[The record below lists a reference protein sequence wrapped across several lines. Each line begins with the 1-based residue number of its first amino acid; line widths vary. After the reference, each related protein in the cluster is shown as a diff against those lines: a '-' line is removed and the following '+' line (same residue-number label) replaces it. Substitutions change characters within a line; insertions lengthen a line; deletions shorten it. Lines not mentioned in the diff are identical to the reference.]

1 MRTILIFMTSYDM
14 IYDDTRTKMSDKINV
29 FAHRYAREYS
39 ATGDK
44 YYSSAEQFAQHLG
57 KLGVKS
63 PIEIWHKY
71 MLPDNMN
78 ATDFFNLLRR
88 LDFLTNYEKLGM
100 SVPQSRALTL
110 ARASAP
116 LQLTEL
122 VGKVKQLNPEIQS
135 VVVKPNSQIDFLDG
149 VNFGFPPADIV
160 YFLGQSEQDAKT
172 RGREFDTRARQEQT
186 LMNLLGKTP
195 GWIIAP
201 QRMNKLVQDIK
212 KQVLQVPMK
221 QNNQTNGTMTE
232 ANIISPKML
241 YHGSGVKITDGII
254 HAKPAHIN
262 HMQTAI
268 TAVFAT
274 SDLVHAKNYAIMR
287 LIGNGWKSPRERNVL
302 YVQELNPNIP
312 TKAYVY
318 ELDSGGFKRD
328 ADGSYYCL
336 TDKQINR
343 VIEID
348 VMQEIK
354 NGNIKVYV
362 LKDKFNTPNMS
373 GAEWGKIIKDKN
385 NFELYKPDYNRK
397 NISILSKVLKSNSNI
412 K

>member
-1 MRTILIFMTSYDM
+1 
-14 IYDDTRTKMSDKINV
+14 MSDKINV

-122 VGKVKQLNPEIQS
+122 VDKVKQLNPEIQS

-149 VNFGFPPADIV
+149 VNFGFSPADIV

-201 QRMNKLVQDIK
+201 RRMNKLVQDIK
-212 KQVLQVPMK
+212 KQVLQAPMK
-221 QNNQTNGTMTE
+221 QNNQTNGTMTD
-232 ANIISPKML
+232 ANIISPKTL

-274 SDLVHAKNYAIMR
+274 SDLAHAKNYAIMR
-287 LIGNGWKSPRERNVL
+287 LVGNGWKSPRERNVL
-302 YVQELNPNIP
+302 YIQELNPNIP

-373 GAEWGKIIKDKN
+373 GAEWGKIVKDKN

>member
-1 MRTILIFMTSYDM
+1 
-14 IYDDTRTKMSDKINV
+14 MSDKINV

-201 QRMNKLVQDIK
+201 QRMNKLVQDIE
-212 KQVLQVPMK
+212 KQVLQAPMK

-232 ANIISPKML
+232 ANMILPKTL

-287 LIGNGWKSPRERNVL
+287 LVGNGWKSPRERNVL
-302 YVQELNPNIP
+302 YIQELNPNIP

-373 GAEWGKIIKDKN
+373 GAEWGKIVKDKN

>member
-1 MRTILIFMTSYDM
+1 
-14 IYDDTRTKMSDKINV
+14 MSDKINV

-122 VGKVKQLNPEIQS
+122 VDKVKQLNPEIQS

-149 VNFGFPPADIV
+149 VNFGFSPADIV
-160 YFLGQSEQDAKT
+160 YFLGQSEQEAKT

-201 QRMNKLVQDIK
+201 RRMNKLVQDIK
-212 KQVLQVPMK
+212 KQVLQAPMK
-221 QNNQTNGTMTE
+221 QNNQTNGTMTD
-232 ANIISPKML
+232 ANIISPKTL
-241 YHGSGVKITDGII
+241 YHGSGVKMTDGII

-287 LIGNGWKSPRERNVL
+287 LVGNGWKSPRERNVL
-302 YVQELNPNIP
+302 YIQELNPNIP

-373 GAEWGKIIKDKN
+373 GAEWGKIVKDKN

>member
-1 MRTILIFMTSYDM
+1 MAGYVIICS
-14 IYDDTRTKMSDKINV
+14 DTRAKMSDKINMFV
-29 FAHRYAREYS
+29 HRYAREYS

-44 YYSSAEQFAQHLG
+44 YYSSAEQFAQYLD

-71 MLPDNMN
+71 VLPDNMS

-100 SVPQSRALTL
+100 LVPQSRALTL

-122 VGKVKQLNPEIQS
+122 VNKVKKLNPEIQS
-135 VVVKPNSQIDFLDG
+135 VVVNPNSQIDFLDG

-172 RGREFDTRARQEQT
+172 RGREFDARARQEQT

-201 QRMNKLVQDIK
+201 RRMNKLVQDIK
-212 KQVLQVPMK
+212 KQVLQTPMK
-221 QNNQTNGTMTE
+221 QNNKSHGTMTK
-232 ANIISPKML
+232 ANIISPKTL

-287 LIGNGWKSPRERNVL
+287 LVGNGWKSPRERNVL
-302 YVQELNPNIP
+302 YIQELNPNIS

-318 ELDSGGFKRD
+318 ELDSNGFKRD
-328 ADGSYYCL
+328 ADASYYCL

-362 LKDKFNTPNMS
+362 LKDKFNTSNMS
-373 GAEWGKIIKDKN
+373 GAEWGKIVKDKN

-397 NISILSKVLKSNSNI
+397 NISILSKALKSNSNI

>member
-1 MRTILIFMTSYDM
+1 
-14 IYDDTRTKMSDKINV
+14 MSDKINV

-100 SVPQSRALTL
+100 SVPQSQALTL

-149 VNFGFPPADIV
+149 VNFGFSPADIV

-201 QRMNKLVQDIK
+201 RRMNKLVQDIK
-212 KQVLQVPMK
+212 KQVLQAPMK
-221 QNNQTNGTMTE
+221 QNNQTNGTMTD
-232 ANIISPKML
+232 ANIISPKTL

-274 SDLVHAKNYAIMR
+274 SDLAHAKNYAIMR
-287 LIGNGWKSPRERNVL
+287 LVGNGWKSPRERNVL
-302 YVQELNPNIP
+302 YIQELNPNIP

-373 GAEWGKIIKDKN
+373 GAEWGKIVKDKN

-397 NISILSKVLKSNSNI
+397 NISILSKVLKSNSNM

>member
-1 MRTILIFMTSYDM
+1 
-14 IYDDTRTKMSDKINV
+14 MSDKINV

-201 QRMNKLVQDIK
+201 RRMNKLVQDIK
-212 KQVLQVPMK
+212 KQVLQAPMK
-221 QNNQTNGTMTE
+221 QNNQTNGTMTD
-232 ANIISPKML
+232 ANIISPKTL

-287 LIGNGWKSPRERNVL
+287 LVGNGWKSPRERNVL
-302 YVQELNPNIP
+302 YIQELNPNIP

-373 GAEWGKIIKDKN
+373 GAEWGKIVKDKN

>member
-1 MRTILIFMTSYDM
+1 
-14 IYDDTRTKMSDKINV
+14 MSDKINV

-71 MLPDNMN
+71 VLPDNMN

-201 QRMNKLVQDIK
+201 RRMNKLVQDIK
-212 KQVLQVPMK
+212 KQVLQAPMK
-221 QNNQTNGTMTE
+221 QNNQTNGTMTD
-232 ANIISPKML
+232 ANIISPKTL

-274 SDLVHAKNYAIMR
+274 SDLAHAKNYAIMR
-287 LIGNGWKSPRERNVL
+287 LVGNGWKSPRERNVL
-302 YVQELNPNIP
+302 YIQELNPNIP

-373 GAEWGKIIKDKN
+373 GAEWGKIVKDKN

>member
-1 MRTILIFMTSYDM
+1 
-14 IYDDTRTKMSDKINV
+14 MSDKINV

-71 MLPDNMN
+71 VLPDNMN

-201 QRMNKLVQDIK
+201 RRMNKLVQDIK
-212 KQVLQVPMK
+212 KQVLQAPMK
-221 QNNQTNGTMTE
+221 QNNQTNGTMTD
-232 ANIISPKML
+232 ANIISPKTL

-287 LIGNGWKSPRERNVL
+287 LVGNGWKSPRERNVL
-302 YVQELNPNIP
+302 YIQELNPNIP

-373 GAEWGKIIKDKN
+373 GAEWGKIVKDKN

>member
-1 MRTILIFMTSYDM
+1 
-14 IYDDTRTKMSDKINV
+14 MSDKINV

-149 VNFGFPPADIV
+149 VNFGFSPADIV

-201 QRMNKLVQDIK
+201 RRMNKLVQDIK
-212 KQVLQVPMK
+212 KQVLQAPMK
-221 QNNQTNGTMTE
+221 QNNQTNGTMTD
-232 ANIISPKML
+232 ANIISPKTL

-287 LIGNGWKSPRERNVL
+287 LVGNGWKSPRERNVL
-302 YVQELNPNIP
+302 YIQELNPNIP

-373 GAEWGKIIKDKN
+373 GAEWGKIVKDKN

>member
-1 MRTILIFMTSYDM
+1 
-14 IYDDTRTKMSDKINV
+14 MSDKIDIL
-29 FAHRYAREYS
+29 AHQYARDFG

-44 YYSSAEQFAQHLG
+44 YYSSAEQFAQYLD
-57 KLGVKS
+57 KIGVKS
-63 PIEIWHKY
+63 PIELWHKY

-186 LMNLLGKTP
+186 LMNLIGKTP

-201 QRMNKLVQDIK
+201 QRMNKLIRGIT
-212 KQVLQVPMK
+212 KQVLQTPIK
-221 QNNQTNGTMTE
+221 QNNQPNSTMTGT
-232 ANIISPKML
+232 NIIFPKTL

-287 LIGNGWKSPRERNVL
+287 LVGNGWKSPRERNVL
-302 YVQELNPNIP
+302 YIQELNPNIP

-343 VIEID
+343 AIEID

-362 LKDKFNTPNMS
+362 LKDKFNAPNMS
-373 GAEWGKIIKDKN
+373 GAEWGKIVKDKN
-385 NFELYKPDYNRK
+385 NFELYKPDSNGK
-397 NISILSKVLKSNSNI
+397 NISVLSKALKNNSNI

>member
-1 MRTILIFMTSYDM
+1 
-14 IYDDTRTKMSDKINV
+14 MSDKINV

-149 VNFGFPPADIV
+149 VNFGFSPADIV

-201 QRMNKLVQDIK
+201 RRMNKLVQDIK
-212 KQVLQVPMK
+212 KQVLQAPMK
-221 QNNQTNGTMTE
+221 QNNQTNGTMTD
-232 ANIISPKML
+232 ANIISPKTL

-274 SDLVHAKNYAIMR
+274 SDLAHAKNYAIMR
-287 LIGNGWKSPRERNVL
+287 LVGNGWKSPRERNVL
-302 YVQELNPNIP
+302 YIQELNPNIP

-373 GAEWGKIIKDKN
+373 GAEWGKIVKDKN